1 VLGRLKSVRC
11 CRGRRESG
19 PLLTGGGCNTW
30 FYVMI
35 KTISKIGNSQGIIF
49 DSALLQ
55 LARLKVGDE
64 VNVEVHAGGT
74 ITVSPIVPMPP
85 REEMTSLIKDTM
97 KRYSR
102 TMKRL
107 A

>member
-1 VLGRLKSVRC
+1 
-11 CRGRRESG
+11 
-19 PLLTGGGCNTW
+19 
-30 FYVMI
+30 MI

-74 ITVSPIVPMPP
+74 ITIAPVATLPPKEEVSKM
-85 REEMTSLIKDTM
+85 IKDTM
-97 KRYSR
+97 QRYAT
-102 TMKRL
+102 TMKKL

>member
-1 VLGRLKSVRC
+1 
-11 CRGRRESG
+11 
-19 PLLTGGGCNTW
+19 
-30 FYVMI
+30 MI

-74 ITVSPIVPMPP
+74 ITIAPMAPQVIEASKSAETAK
-85 REEMTSLIKDTM
+85 RLIK
-97 KRYSR
+97 KNSELFR
-102 TMKRL
+102 RL
-107 A
+107 S